1 MTNGRCRVSGI
12 VSEEYADKDTI
23 SFEEVNRDFAKNLN
37 MDVTLSDPEWISVL
51 IELENLGITATLP

>member
-1 MTNGRCRVSGI
+1 MVAVECLGSFQKSMPN
-12 VSEEYADKDTI
+12 KDTI